1 MTDRAS
7 RHLESMITPA
17 GRRDL
22 EGGPPAPRGTPPSR
36 SLSNDISAMQNGA
49 SAADPRPSPRSR
61 ALAVDA
67 QFAHL
72 GLQGGALHPELGGG
86 AFGAADA
93 AIGFGEGAENGFAL
107 GGGQRDGFT
116 RGAGRA
122 SRPAWGLSVRGWERR
137 EWSRGRR

>member
-22 EGGPPAPRGTPPSR
+22 EGGPPGPRGTPPSR

-49 SAADPRPSPRSR
+49 SAADPRPAPRSR
-61 ALAVDA
+61 VLAVNA

-72 GLQGGALHPELGGG
+72 GLQGGALHPQPGGC
-86 AFGAADA
+86 AFGATNA
-93 AIGFGEGAENGFAL
+93 AIGFGEGAEYRSEEHTSEL
-107 GGGQRDGFT
+107 QSLR
-116 RGAGRA
+116 
-122 SRPAWGLSVRGWERR
+122 
-137 EWSRGRR
+137 